1 MGKALRTLITGM
13 MLLSMLAACGG
24 QTTQTIPATAAPVT
38 EAPPVA
44 TEAPAAGITEA
55 PTEEATATT
64 DESSTAATSTTAAS
78 GATTPGALPEVDAGQ
93 VTGDI
98 VTAGSSTVYPLTERM
113 AERFKDE
120 GYAGNITIDSI
131 GSGAGI
137 ERFCV
142 AAETD
147 IANASRAVKDEEKQQ
162 CADKGRQVV
171 EFRVGTDALSVVM
184 SSENTFVEDLTLEQL
199 AQIFGGEVKTW
210 DAVNPA
216 WPKESIQLFSPGT
229 DSGTFDY
236 FVEVVFDEDDSKIL
250 AANPQLS
257 ENDNVLVQ
265 GIEGSPYAIGYFG
278 YAYYNANKG
287 KLKAVRING
296 VEPTEETAESNEYP
310 ISRPLYIYSAK
321 NILQEKPQ
329 VASFINFFLTNVNDE
344 ITDVGYFPASADALN
359 TARQNWLEA
368 TGQ

>member
-1 MGKALRTLITGM
+1 
-13 MLLSMLAACGG
+13 
-24 QTTQTIPATAAPVT
+24 
-38 EAPPVA
+38 
-44 TEAPAAGITEA
+44 
-55 PTEEATATT
+55 
-64 DESSTAATSTTAAS
+64 
-78 GATTPGALPEVDAGQ
+78 
-93 VTGDI
+93 
-98 VTAGSSTVYPLTERM
+98 
-113 AERFKDE
+113 
-120 GYAGNITIDSI
+120 
-131 GSGAGI
+131 
-137 ERFCV
+137 
-142 AAETD
+142 
-147 IANASRAVKDEEKQQ
+147 
-162 CADKGRQVV
+162 
-171 EFRVGTDALSVVM
+171 M

-199 AQIFGGEVKTW
+199 AQIFGGDVKTW

-265 GIEGSPYAIGYFG
+265 GVEGSPYAIGYFG

-321 NILQEKPQ
+321 NILQDKPQ